1 MLLGS
6 PLQPHTRHVF
16 DDELRRIGPVTHL
29 RLSVFPDGGV
39 ARLRA
44 HGTADGHPSG
54 ATVDTGIRRLNA
66 LPADPA
72 RAALRRCC
80 GSSAWAEAMIAARP
94 FEDLPALLRIA
105 ERTWWALD
113 EAAHREAFAA
123 HPRIGESKAPAT
135 GDAAWSAGE
144 QRAAA
149 SADDLLIAELAEAN
163 RAYFERHG
171 FLFIVCATGRSAEAM
186 LAELR
191 ERTPHPLISEL
202 RTAAE
207 EQIKITRLRL
217 HKLIGELA

>member
-6 PLQPHTRHVF
+6 PLQPHTRHIF
-16 DDELRRIGPVTHL
+16 NDELRRIGAVTHL
-29 RLSVFPDGGV
+29 KLSVFPDGGV

-44 HGTADGHPSG
+44 HGTLVGDPALDGG
-54 ATVDTGIRRLNA
+54 MRRLNT
-66 LPADPA
+66 LPADA
-72 RAALRRCC
+72 AGAALRRCC
-80 GSSAWAEAMIAARP
+80 GSSAWAEAMTAARP

-113 EAAHREAFAA
+113 EVAHREAFAA
-123 HPRIGESKAPAT
+123 HPRIGETRAPAT

-144 QRAAA
+144 QRAVATAA
-149 SADDLLIAELAEAN
+149 DPVIAELAEAN
-163 RAYFERHG
+163 RGYFERHG

-191 ERTPHPLISEL
+191 ERTPHPLASEL

-217 HKLIGELA
+217 RKLIGELA